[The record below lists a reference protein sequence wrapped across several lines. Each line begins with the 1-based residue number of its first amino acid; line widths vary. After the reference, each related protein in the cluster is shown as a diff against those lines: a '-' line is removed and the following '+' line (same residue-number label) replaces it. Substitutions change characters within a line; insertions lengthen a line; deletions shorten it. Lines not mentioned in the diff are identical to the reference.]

1 MSPNLDYILPPVP
14 LDLIQKELTKDR
26 FIRTTNKGSNEI
38 YIINHHNS
46 PNVMHEIGR
55 LRELTFASA
64 GGGTGQSIDIDQ
76 YDTSENCYNQLIV
89 WAPESKEIIGGYR
102 FLDCSK
108 IIDTEPLELATQ
120 SYFNYSD
127 QFKKDYLPYTVEL
140 GRSWVQPNFQPSNVS
155 RRGIFALD
163 NLWDGLGSI
172 VVDNPHIKYYSG
184 KVTLYSSYNKEARDA
199 LMYFLNY
206 FFNDPDGL
214 ISPVEAVSISSDIE
228 EFKENL
234 VGLDY
239 KQGHK
244 LLNNFVRDRGEN
256 IPPLINNY
264 MSLSPTM
271 RSFGTVF
278 NPYFGDVEETMILIK
293 IEDIY
298 AEKKSRYID
307 SYQPSI

>member
-1 MSPNLDYILPPVP
+1 

-64 GGGTGQSIDIDQ
+64 GGGTGQSIDIDK

-102 FLDCSK
+102 FIDCSK

-120 SYFNYSD
+120 RYFNYSD
-127 QFKKDYLPYTVEL
+127 QFKKNYLPYTVEL
-140 GRSWVQPNFQPSNVS
+140 GRSWVQPNFQPSNIS

-271 RSFGTVF
+271 RSFGTVL
-278 NPYFGDVEETMILIK
+278 NQYFGEVEETMILVK

-307 SYQPSI
+307 SYQPSV

>member
-1 MSPNLDYILPPVP
+1 MSPNLDYISPPVP

-64 GGGTGQSIDIDQ
+64 GGGTGQSIDIDK

-102 FLDCSK
+102 FIDCSK

-120 SYFNYSD
+120 RYFNYSD
-127 QFKKDYLPYTVEL
+127 QFKKNYLPYTVEL
-140 GRSWVQPNFQPSNVS
+140 GRSWVQPNFQPSNIS

-271 RSFGTVF
+271 RSFGTVL
-278 NPYFGDVEETMILIK
+278 NQYFGEVEETMILVK

-307 SYQPSI
+307 SYQPTV

>member
-1 MSPNLDYILPPVP
+1 MSPNLDYISPPVP

-64 GGGTGQSIDIDQ
+64 GGGTGQSIDIDK

-102 FLDCSK
+102 FIDCSK

-120 SYFNYSD
+120 RYFNYSD
-127 QFKKDYLPYTVEL
+127 QFKKNYLPYTVEL
-140 GRSWVQPNFQPSNVS
+140 GRSWVQPNFQPSNIS

-172 VVDNPHIKYYSG
+172 VVDNPHIKYYGG

-271 RSFGTVF
+271 RSFGTVL
-278 NPYFGDVEETMILIK
+278 NQYFGEVEETMILVK

-307 SYQPSI
+307 SYQPSV

>member
-1 MSPNLDYILPPVP
+1 
-14 LDLIQKELTKDR
+14 
-26 FIRTTNKGSNEI
+26 
-38 YIINHHNS
+38 
-46 PNVMHEIGR
+46 MHEIGR

-64 GGGTGQSIDIDQ
+64 GGGTGQSIDIDK

-102 FLDCSK
+102 FIDCSK

-120 SYFNYSD
+120 RYFNYSD
-127 QFKKDYLPYTVEL
+127 QFKKNYLPYTVEL
-140 GRSWVQPNFQPSNVS
+140 GRSWVQPNFQPSNIS

-271 RSFGTVF
+271 RSFGTVL
-278 NPYFGDVEETMILIK
+278 NQYFGEVEETMILVK

-307 SYQPSI
+307 SYQPSV

>member
-1 MSPNLDYILPPVP
+1 MSPNLDYISPPVP

-64 GGGTGQSIDIDQ
+64 GGGTGQSIDIDK

-102 FLDCSK
+102 FIDCSK

-120 SYFNYSD
+120 RYFNYSD
-127 QFKKDYLPYTVEL
+127 QFKKNYLPYTVEL
-140 GRSWVQPNFQPSNVS
+140 GRSWVQPNFQPSNIS

-271 RSFGTVF
+271 RSFGTVL
-278 NPYFGDVEETMILIK
+278 NQYFGEVEETMILVK

-307 SYQPSI
+307 SYQPSV

>member
-1 MSPNLDYILPPVP
+1 MSPNLDYISPPVP

-64 GGGTGQSIDIDQ
+64 GGGTGQSIDIDK

-102 FLDCSK
+102 FIDCSK

-120 SYFNYSD
+120 RYFNYSD
-127 QFKKDYLPYTVEL
+127 QFKKNYLPYTVEL
-140 GRSWVQPNFQPSNVS
+140 GRSWVQPNFQPSNIS

-184 KVTLYSSYNKEARDA
+184 KVTLYSTYNKEARDA

-271 RSFGTVF
+271 RSFGTVL
-278 NPYFGDVEETMILIK
+278 NQYFGEVEETMILVK

-307 SYQPSI
+307 SYQPSV

>member
-1 MSPNLDYILPPVP
+1 MSPNLDYISPPVP

-64 GGGTGQSIDIDQ
+64 GGGTGQSIDIDK

-102 FLDCSK
+102 FIDCSK

-120 SYFNYSD
+120 RYFNYSD
-127 QFKKDYLPYTVEL
+127 QFKKNYLPYTVEL
-140 GRSWVQPNFQPSNVS
+140 GRSWVQPNFQPSSVS

-184 KVTLYSSYNKEARDA
+184 KVTLYSTYNKEARDA

-206 FFNDPDGL
+206 FFNDPNGL

-271 RSFGTVF
+271 RSFGTVL
-278 NPYFGDVEETMILIK
+278 NQYFGEVEETMILVK

-307 SYQPSI
+307 SYQPSV